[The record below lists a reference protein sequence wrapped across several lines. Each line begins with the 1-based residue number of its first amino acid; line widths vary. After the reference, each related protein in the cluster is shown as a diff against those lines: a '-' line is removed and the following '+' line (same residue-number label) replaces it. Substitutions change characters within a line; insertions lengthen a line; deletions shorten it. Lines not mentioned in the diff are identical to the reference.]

1 MSSLRTFTCVGNLPD
16 CRAQRVGEPYQPQTR
31 KALLN
36 QGWRWSVQVRWR
48 CCWHG
53 VSKYIL
59 SVLTK
64 LERVRSVQLNTLLDK
79 RIHAVHARLE
89 EMIIYKGERGGVDIS
104 VICGCCL
111 ANHAVFFFPNI
122 CSRVVSLTDYDDYWL
137 WWLLTMNVTPRILGK
152 RCISFWHLEDHA
164 KYFGKN
170 ERRVLQPNERRR
182 ERKRACQRCH
192 QVWRILGPVL
202 ALDSHPNVYMFHP

>member
-89 EMIIYKGERGGVDIS
+89 EMIIYKRGAGGLIS
-104 VICGCCL
+104 ALFV
-111 ANHAVFFFPNI
+111 AAVLLIMLYFFFQT
-122 CSRVVSLTDYDDYWL
+122 SAHFGVRASVWGS
-137 WWLLTMNVTPRILGK
+137 
-152 RCISFWHLEDHA
+152 SF
-164 KYFGKN
+164 G
-170 ERRVLQPNERRR
+170 V
-182 ERKRACQRCH
+182 RCH
-192 QVWRILGPVL
+192 PAL
-202 ALDSHPNVYMFHP
+202 AHPKSSEGEVSW

>member
-122 CSRVVSLTDYDDYWL
+122 CSLWRPRFSMRVVVRRTVPPSVGPSKVIW
-137 WWLLTMNVTPRILGK
+137 
-152 RCISFWHLEDHA
+152 
-164 KYFGKN
+164 
-170 ERRVLQPNERRR
+170 ERGV
-182 ERKRACQRCH
+182 
-192 QVWRILGPVL
+192 VV
-202 ALDSHPNVYMFHP
+202 VFV